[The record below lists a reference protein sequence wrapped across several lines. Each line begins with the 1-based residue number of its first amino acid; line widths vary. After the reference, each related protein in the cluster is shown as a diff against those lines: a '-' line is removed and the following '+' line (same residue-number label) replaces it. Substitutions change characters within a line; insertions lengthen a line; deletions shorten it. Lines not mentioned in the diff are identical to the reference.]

1 LDEPDAEGCTANLEN
16 GVLRLRLPKASTGR
30 QRIQV
35 QGGTSSGAGTR
46 VGSGRS
52 EGGEG
57 TS

>member
-1 LDEPDAEGCTANLEN
+1 
-16 GVLRLRLPKASTGR
+16 VLRLRLPEAPTRR

-46 VGSGRS
+46 VGSGRLAGRS